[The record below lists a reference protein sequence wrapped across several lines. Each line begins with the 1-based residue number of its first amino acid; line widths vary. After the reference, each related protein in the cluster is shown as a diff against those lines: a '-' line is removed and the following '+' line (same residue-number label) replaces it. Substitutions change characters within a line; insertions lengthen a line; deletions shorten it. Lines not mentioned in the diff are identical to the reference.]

1 MPQHPLFRLPR
12 SPFAAETRT
21 LTLATTAALAMA
33 LSQGA
38 AWAQQ
43 ASNAEPASAHASRA
57 SATPRELGKP
67 EEDLQLDVMAY
78 QVDGLPG
85 VPAAELAA
93 ITAPFVGKARGYE
106 DLSNAVAAVTLYMQR
121 RLGYYVGMAY
131 LPEQQAKG
139 GLVHIAVLEGR
150 LDEVKVNWP
159 EALPVQ
165 REVIGRYLARLQPG
179 AVLRVDEVERV
190 VFLVN
195 DLPGIHTRFEIEPG
209 RSPGT
214 ATLVVTPQAEPRV
227 SSRAELDTLGSHNT
241 GITRLG
247 VQSSVASPSG
257 LGDSLQLHVRSST
270 SAELYDGG
278 LNYSVPVGAQ
288 GLKLGASINRVNYRL
303 PDAIFT
309 LDMRGSATATS
320 VFGLYP
326 WVRSRSLNV
335 FGLASHEHKRFV
347 DRLDAYTTSKHSND
361 LQVGTLGDWRD
372 SLLGGAVNTFDASW
386 LQGHMAFG
394 PIYSLAGLRSSYGK
408 LNVAMSRL
416 QSIVP
421 GRLQLYTRYRGQVA
435 TTNLDPTERM
445 TVGGGDGVRA
455 FGPAEGAADEAH
467 MVSAELRWLPTEAW
481 LGPLAKELALRTFF
495 DWGHV
500 RYAHDPSAL
509 NPLAQL
515 VLGSDN
521 RATLGAV
528 GVGLTWD
535 RPSDFTLRMDL
546 AWRAQGRPFMEPRSQ
561 LPRADLA
568 LSKSF

>member
-1 MPQHPLFRLPR
+1 MAHSSSSNGPDEVRLRDASPEELSMNVDEMTACLKWLERPRIDRADQNQGKHASALTENTTGANATWQGTHAGCQPRPDRAQASARLLLAPPRRPVNAPACPMPQHPLFRLPR
-12 SPFAAETRT
+12 APFAAETRT
-21 LTLATTAALAMA
+21 LTLATTAALAVA

-43 ASNAEPASAHASRA
+43 ASNAEPASAHASTA
-57 SATPRELGKP
+57 SAPPRELGKP
-67 EEDLQLDVMAY
+67 EEDLQLDVIAY
-78 QVDGLPG
+78 QVDSLPG

-139 GLVHIAVLEGR
+139 GVVHIAVLEGR

-179 AVLRVDEVERV
+179 SVLRVNEVERV

-195 DLPGIHTRFEIEPG
+195 DLPGIRTRFEIEPG
-209 RSPGT
+209 RAPGT

-241 GITRLG
+241 GISRLG

-270 SAELYDGG
+270 SAKLYDGG

-288 GLKLGASINRVNYRL
+288 GLKLGASINRVNYKL
-303 PDAIFT
+303 PNAIFT

-335 FGLASHEHKRFV
+335 FGLASYEHKRFV
-347 DRLDAYTTSKHSND
+347 DRLDAFSTSKSSND
-361 LQVGTLGDWRD
+361 LQVGTLGDWR
-372 SLLGGAVNTFDASW
+372 STPL
-386 LQGHMAFG
+386 M
-394 PIYSLAGLRSSYGK
+394 R
-408 LNVAMSRL
+408 
-416 QSIVP
+416 P
-421 GRLQLYTRYRGQVA
+421 GCKA
-435 TTNLDPTERM
+435 T
-445 TVGGGDGVRA
+445 
-455 FGPAEGAADEAH
+455 
-467 MVSAELRWLPTEAW
+467 
-481 LGPLAKELALRTFF
+481 
-495 DWGHV
+495 
-500 RYAHDPSAL
+500 
-509 NPLAQL
+509 
-515 VLGSDN
+515 
-521 RATLGAV
+521 
-528 GVGLTWD
+528 
-535 RPSDFTLRMDL
+535 
-546 AWRAQGRPFMEPRSQ
+546 
-561 LPRADLA
+561 
-568 LSKSF
+568 